1 MEGDPV
7 VVWMSPHQCMRGLD
21 CLVQRQEMGSGHTQ
35 WVCLGGEVGRMLPSM
50 R

>member
-7 VVWMSPHQCMRGLD
+7 VVWMSPHRCMRGLD
-21 CLVQRQEMGSGHTQ
+21 CLVQRQGSGHTQ
-35 WVCLGGEVGRMLPSM
+35 WVCLGGEVGRMLPSV